1 MSLAIE
7 IPDQVLLALRI
18 PASRQAEEL
27 KKELALHLYQEGLL
41 PLGPAR
47 RLAGM
52 TSLDFHFLLGQRHIP
67 RHYSEEDL
75 KQDVDVASIFGSDAK

>member
-1 MSLAIE
+1 MPVVIE
-7 IPDQVLLALRI
+7 IPDQVLLALRF
-18 PASRQAEEL
+18 PLGKQAEEL
-27 KKELALHLYQEGLL
+27 KKELAIHLYKEGLL

-52 TSLDFHFLLGQRHIP
+52 SKLDFHFLLGQRRIP

-75 KQDVDVASIFGSDAK
+75 RADAEIVTELRKE